1 MPEFSHLVQTI
12 DSKVDS
18 LIQRCDRLK
27 DANAKLDKDNAAL
40 SVQLEGKQ
48 EEIEALNTKNK
59 MLKVAGALS
68 GDGAEQSEAK
78 QKINELVREI
88 DKCIALLNR

>member
-18 LIQRCDRLK
+18 LIQRCDRLQ

-40 SVQLEGKQ
+40 AAQLEGKQ

>member
-1 MPEFSHLVQTI
+1 MPEFSELVQTI
-12 DSKVDS
+12 DSKVDN
-18 LIQRCDRLK
+18 LIQRCDRLQ
-27 DANAKLDKDNAAL
+27 DANAKLEKDNAAL
-40 SVQLEGKQ
+40 TGQLDEKQ
-48 EEIEALNTKNK
+48 QEIDELNNKNK

-68 GDGAEQSEAK
+68 GDGADQSEAK